1 MKMVFLG
8 PPGAGK
14 GTMAVRVADAA
25 GIPHISTGD
34 IFRFNIKNETEL
46 GKKVKA
52 ILDSGE
58 LVPDTVTIELVQDR
72 LQKDDAANGFILD
85 GFPRTIPQADALG
98 EMVELDRV
106 INFELSDV
114 EVVKRL
120 SGRRVHPGSGR
131 TYHVLF
137 SPPRVEG
144 KDDETGEPLVQRD
157 DDKEEAIKNRLNVYR
172 EQTQPLIDY
181 YRSRGKL
188 VDLDSAPS
196 PDNVYAA
203 LAELLGLKRA

>member
-34 IFRFNIKNETEL
+34 IFRYNIKNATEL

-58 LVPDTVTIELVQDR
+58 LVPDGVTIELVADR
-72 LQKDDAANGFILD
+72 LRQDDAGNGFILD

-98 EMVELDRV
+98 GMVTLDRV
-106 INFELSDV
+106 INFELSDE

-137 SPPRVEG
+137 NPPKAEG
-144 KDDETGEPLVQRD
+144 TDDVTGEPLVQRD
-157 DDKEEAIKNRLNVYR
+157 DDKEDAIMNRLRVYR

-181 YRSRGKL
+181 YRSRGQL
-188 VDLDSAPS
+188 VDLDSAPA
-196 PDNVYAA
+196 PDAVYAT
-203 LAELLGLKRA
+203 LAKLLSL